1 MADVI
6 GLIRHHQLTSAF
18 ARHLEKTL
26 RPAFRKLVRL
36 IQREKS
42 RKVSGKSIER
52 ALVSGKPALHNV
64 AVELAIS
71 PRAEA
76 AIGRRRVALQK

>member
-1 MADVI
+1 MPSPA
-6 GLIRHHQLTSAF
+6 HQRFRAAF
-18 ARHLEKTL
+18 GKN
-26 RPAFRKLVRL
+26 PP
-36 IQREKS
+36 S
-42 RKVSGKSIER
+42 RVSQAGPPDSTGKISEVSGKSIDE
-52 ALVSGKPALHNV
+52 LSGKRALHNV